1 MENEFRF
8 DFNQLSLKDQ
18 KYLLTFFEAE
28 GCSDMEKFHAT
39 YSSAELLSLFD
50 KGELRKV
57 GHLCYLAALLAHNVI
72 IYTAIPKYHM
82 RKERI
87 FKSVVKNKDV
97 DFKFNPDWYDG
108 LNNEHEGII
117 SLTSTIETYD
127 LLELDSLF
135 KKYECLSP
143 IDKKTEEYPL

>member
-1 MENEFRF
+1 MEKEFRF
-8 DFNQLSLKDQ
+8 SFDQLTLMDQ
-18 KYLLTFFEAE
+18 KYLLKFFEAE
-28 GCSDMEKFHAT
+28 GCSDWEKFENT

-50 KGELRKV
+50 RGELRKV
-57 GHLCYLAALLAHNVI
+57 SHLSYLAALLAHNVI
-72 IYTAIPKYHM
+72 IYTAIPQYHM

-97 DFKFNPDWYDG
+97 DFKFNPNWYDG

-117 SLTSTIETYD
+117 SLTGTIETYD

-143 IDKKTEEYPL
+143 IVNKSEEYLG